1 MNKLFSQKPNGGFEP
16 PTFALQVRRS
26 TTELIRHKKTTP
38 TRFELA
44 LPMGNGLAVRRLKP
58 LGHGVLK
65 R

>member
-44 LPMGNGLAVRRLKP
+44 LPMGNGLAIHRNRP
-58 LGHGVLK
+58 LCHGVLK